1 MVVRGNTEER
11 GWLLENVSSTTSCRI
26 VYLKLLPPVV
36 CQHGSVEEVD
46 PWVDPDADTDSNVY
60 RFRRTR
66 AEFYFEPTRVEFH
79 QMQLRCAA
87 YVNMW
92 RATRA
97 RPERR
102 LLQMME
108 AACAWAAE

>member
-60 RFRRTR
+60 RIDFEGRELSFILNPRGLSFTR
-66 AEFYFEPTRVEFH
+66 CNCVAQP
-79 QMQLRCAA
+79 MSICG
-87 YVNMW
+87 
-92 RATRA
+92 
-97 RPERR
+97 ER
-102 LLQMME
+102 LEQGLNDDF
-108 AACAWAAE
+108 CK